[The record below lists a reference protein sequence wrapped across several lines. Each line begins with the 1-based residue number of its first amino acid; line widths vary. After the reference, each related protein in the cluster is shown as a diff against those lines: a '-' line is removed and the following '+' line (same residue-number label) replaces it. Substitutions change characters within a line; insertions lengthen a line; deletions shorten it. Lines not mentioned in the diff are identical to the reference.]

1 MPPLSGA
8 GLSPALREQLRSVGI
23 HTVEDVVGQDE
34 LVLAH
39 RAHMSVEE
47 VRTLQ
52 RSLRLAYA
60 ATPIPATLLLQ
71 QARAHQ
77 NSLGLSVGLTALDEL
92 LGGGG
97 LRAGEVTEVVGG
109 AAAGK
114 TALCLQAC
122 ASALADPTATVA
134 FVDSANAFTPT
145 RLLPLL
151 PHADVM
157 TAMSALARLRCW
169 RVHDGQSLLALLHQ
183 LLDELASPHQEGD
196 YARNLR
202 LVVVDCVASLLAPL
216 LSSASLGHSLVS
228 GISRA
233 LRLLATRHNLVVLV
247 TNYVVGGDEESR
259 GVVKPALGESWGM
272 TSATRLYVHRQAS
285 SMQSG
290 ADGTISALYY
300 AALVK
305 SSRQECTG
313 DRVWFGIDGQGLA
326 PLQDEGAHHHQQ
338 RMDYDDAAPS

>member
-1 MPPLSGA
+1 LIYNSNLLKRNNGA
-8 GLSPALREQLRSVGI
+8 A
-23 HTVEDVVGQDE
+23 VEDVVGQDE

-71 QARAHQ
+71 QARAHHH
-77 NSLGLSVGLTALDEL
+77 SLGLSVGLTAYDRTRHDTRATAHTAHDDTRHTRRLDEL

-122 ASALADPTATVA
+122 ASALADPTATIA

-151 PHADVM
+151 PHVRSQS
-157 TAMSALARLRCW
+157 TTINW
-169 RVHDGQSLLALLHQ
+169 RM
-183 LLDELASPHQEGD
+183 PH
-196 YARNLR
+196 APPHTPHTN
-202 LVVVDCVASLLAPL
+202 VA
-216 LSSASLGHSLVS
+216 
-228 GISRA
+228 
-233 LRLLATRHNLVVLV
+233 T
-247 TNYVVGGDEESR
+247 GGR
-259 GVVKPALGESWGM
+259 PM
-272 TSATRLYVHRQAS
+272 
-285 SMQSG
+285 
-290 ADGTISALYY
+290 
-300 AALVK
+300 
-305 SSRQECTG
+305 
-313 DRVWFGIDGQGLA
+313 
-326 PLQDEGAHHHQQ
+326 
-338 RMDYDDAAPS
+338 